1 MEKVHEM
8 VVKCVEILDP
18 EIKVQFEDVPAG
30 YSLPDKKQIILPLY
44 QYDFLL
50 IFKAALRE
58 TAHVLFSTKVPECN
72 LEYDVSMSLD
82 TIEQAYVHYH
92 FCQRF
97 PKFEV
102 TLNRFYKDGIGGA
115 AVGGVIGA
123 DDFWKELEYVLF
135 DVDVAEGCYSD
146 RCKKL
151 FDSGIIHEIWDL
163 IQSAKSTEDLI
174 PGAESLVQRF
184 KDLNV
189 DFPSIDRSHTPQ

>member
-1 MEKVHEM
+1 M
-8 VVKCVEILDP
+8 
-18 EIKVQFEDVPAG
+18 
-30 YSLPDKKQIILPLY
+30 
-44 QYDFLL
+44 
-50 IFKAALRE
+50 IFRAALRE

-72 LEYDVSMSLD
+72 LEYEESMSLD
-82 TIEQAYVHYH
+82 TIEQALVNSHC
-92 FCQRF
+92 CQRF

-102 TLNRFYKDGIGGA
+102 TLNGFYKEGIEGG

-151 FDSGIIHEIWDL
+151 YDNGVIQELWEL
-163 IQSAKSTEDLI
+163 IQSAKSTEELI
-174 PGAESLVQRF
+174 PGAKSLVQRF

-189 DFPSIDRSHTPQ
+189 GFPSIDRSHTPQ